1 MSNIITKIEVQKRN
15 KDRVNVYIDEEF
27 NFACSSELIYYHN
40 LKKGKVIDENS
51 LNDIIKEDNYIKA
64 KGYALKYIEKS
75 LKTESQVKEKLYLK
89 EYDEDTVNKVIRFL
103 KDYNFIDDDKYC
115 DMYIREKLNIYGRN
129 KIKYTLLNK
138 GVKENKVIE
147 KINNINEE
155 KEKKVAYKL
164 AEKKYK
170 IMILREKDKFKI
182 YKKIW
187 PYIISR
193 GYNSNIAEWIINEL
207 KSNEALYKDNSIC
220 LDEQN
225 MKLSQNIENNIKDE
239 NIEKFHNNS
248 SFNSKNNSYKENIDI
263 LARKRY
269 DIIIKSEDDKN
280 KIYRRLSN
288 YLLRR
293 GFSFEEV
300 KKSTN
305 RVLYERE

>member
-89 EYDEDTVNKVIRFL
+89 EYDEDIVNKVIRFL

-138 GVKENKVIE
+138 GVKENIVIE

-193 GYNSNIAEWIINEL
+193 GYNSKIAEWIINEL

>member
-51 LNDIIKEDNYIKA
+51 LNDIIKGDNYIKA

-138 GVKENKVIE
+138 GVKENIVIE

>member
-40 LKKGKVIDENS
+40 LKNGKVIDEHS

-138 GVKENKVIE
+138 GVKENIVIE

-155 KEKKVAYKL
+155 KEKKVAYEL

>member
-1 MSNIITKIEVQKRN
+1 
-15 KDRVNVYIDEEF
+15 
-27 NFACSSELIYYHN
+27 
-40 LKKGKVIDENS
+40 
-51 LNDIIKEDNYIKA
+51 
-64 KGYALKYIEKS
+64 
-75 LKTESQVKEKLYLK
+75 
-89 EYDEDTVNKVIRFL
+89 
-103 KDYNFIDDDKYC
+103 
-115 DMYIREKLNIYGRN
+115 
-129 KIKYTLLNK
+129 
-138 GVKENKVIE
+138 
-147 KINNINEE
+147 
-155 KEKKVAYKL
+155 
-164 AEKKYK
+164 
-170 IMILREKDKFKI
+170 MILREKDKFKI

-239 NIEKFHNNS
+239 NIEEFHNNS

>member
-1 MSNIITKIEVQKRN
+1 
-15 KDRVNVYIDEEF
+15 
-27 NFACSSELIYYHN
+27 
-40 LKKGKVIDENS
+40 
-51 LNDIIKEDNYIKA
+51 
-64 KGYALKYIEKS
+64 
-75 LKTESQVKEKLYLK
+75 
-89 EYDEDTVNKVIRFL
+89 
-103 KDYNFIDDDKYC
+103 
-115 DMYIREKLNIYGRN
+115 YGRN

-138 GVKENKVIE
+138 GVKENIVIE

>member
-40 LKKGKVIDENS
+40 LKNGKVIYENS
-51 LNDIIKEDNYIKA
+51 INDIIKEDNYIKA

-138 GVKENKVIE
+138 GVKENIVIE

-155 KEKKVAYKL
+155 KEKKVAYEL

-193 GYNSNIAEWIINEL
+193 GYNSNIAGWIINEL

>member
-40 LKKGKVIDENS
+40 LKNGKVIDENS

-115 DMYIREKLNIYGRN
+115 DMYIRENLNIYGRN

-138 GVKENKVIE
+138 GVKENIVIE

-155 KEKKVAYKL
+155 KEKKVAYEL

>member
-40 LKKGKVIDENS
+40 LKKGKVIDQNS

-138 GVKENKVIE
+138 GVKENIVIE

-248 SFNSKNNSYKENIDI
+248 SFSSKNNSYKENIDI

>member
-89 EYDEDTVNKVIRFL
+89 EYDEDIVNKVIRFL

-138 GVKENKVIE
+138 GVKENIVIE

>member
-138 GVKENKVIE
+138 GVKENIVIE

-164 AEKKYK
+164 AEK
-170 IMILREKDKFKI
+170 
-182 YKKIW
+182 
-187 PYIISR
+187 
-193 GYNSNIAEWIINEL
+193 
-207 KSNEALYKDNSIC
+207 
-220 LDEQN
+220 
-225 MKLSQNIENNIKDE
+225 NIK
-239 NIEKFHNNS
+239 
-248 SFNSKNNSYKENIDI
+248 
-263 LARKRY
+263 L
-269 DIIIKSEDDKN
+269 
-280 KIYRRLSN
+280 
-288 YLLRR
+288 
-293 GFSFEEV
+293 
-300 KKSTN
+300 
-305 RVLYERE
+305 

>member
-1 MSNIITKIEVQKRN
+1 MPNIITKIEVQKRN

-40 LKKGKVIDENS
+40 LKKGKVIDKNS

-75 LKTESQVKEKLYLK
+75 LKIESQVKEKLYLK

-103 KDYNFIDDDKYC
+103 KDYDFIDDDKYC

-138 GVKENKVIE
+138 GVKENIVIE

-193 GYNSNIAEWIINEL
+193 GYNSNIAEWVINEL
-207 KSNEALYKDNSIC
+207 KSNEALYKDNNIC

-225 MKLSQNIENNIKDE
+225 IKLSKNIENNIKDE
-239 NIEKFHNNS
+239 NLDEFHNNS

-300 KKSTN
+300 KKSIN
-305 RVLYERE
+305 HVLYERE

>member
-138 GVKENKVIE
+138 GVKENIVIE

-239 NIEKFHNNS
+239 NLEKFHNNS
-248 SFNSKNNSYKENIDI
+248 SFNSKNNSYKDNIDI

-300 KKSTN
+300 KKSIN
-305 RVLYERE
+305 HVLYERE

>member
-40 LKKGKVIDENS
+40 LKNGKVIDENS

-138 GVKENKVIE
+138 GVKENIVIE

-155 KEKKVAYKL
+155 KEKKVAYEL

>member
-51 LNDIIKEDNYIKA
+51 LNDIIKGDNYIKA

-138 GVKENKVIE
+138 GVNENIVIE

>member
-1 MSNIITKIEVQKRN
+1 
-15 KDRVNVYIDEEF
+15 
-27 NFACSSELIYYHN
+27 
-40 LKKGKVIDENS
+40 
-51 LNDIIKEDNYIKA
+51 
-64 KGYALKYIEKS
+64 
-75 LKTESQVKEKLYLK
+75 
-89 EYDEDTVNKVIRFL
+89 
-103 KDYNFIDDDKYC
+103 
-115 DMYIREKLNIYGRN
+115 
-129 KIKYTLLNK
+129 
-138 GVKENKVIE
+138 
-147 KINNINEE
+147 
-155 KEKKVAYKL
+155 
-164 AEKKYK
+164 
-170 IMILREKDKFKI
+170 
-182 YKKIW
+182 
-187 PYIISR
+187 
-193 GYNSNIAEWIINEL
+193 
-207 KSNEALYKDNSIC
+207 
-220 LDEQN
+220 

>member
-40 LKKGKVIDENS
+40 LKKGKVIDQNS

-138 GVKENKVIE
+138 GVKENIVIE

-187 PYIISR
+187 SYIISR